1 MYCGVGLKV
10 RALCVE
16 CVEGERRE
24 EEEREREGI
33 GYVSVCGR
41 GMCNLISQDQPY
53 FCHGTGVP
61 RHSAVGVGS
70 SYEGSS

>member
-24 EEEREREGI
+24 EEERERGL
-33 GYVSVCGR
+33 
-41 GMCNLISQDQPY
+41 GMFGFVDGGCI
-53 FCHGTGVP
+53 T
-61 RHSAVGVGS
+61 
-70 SYEGSS
+70 